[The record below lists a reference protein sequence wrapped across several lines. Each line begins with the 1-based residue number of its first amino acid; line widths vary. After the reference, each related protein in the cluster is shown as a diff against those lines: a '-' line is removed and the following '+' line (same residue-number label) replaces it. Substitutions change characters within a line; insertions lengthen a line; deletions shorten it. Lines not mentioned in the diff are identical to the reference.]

1 MTRTSSHT
9 WIIDVIEDGSAS
21 IEVDGRS
28 VTPIPQ
34 WMLPVGVREGDV
46 LAVTHERE
54 EGKSILD
61 IRVDAEAKKK
71 AMDRSAGQVSRKSKK
86 DLGGDIQL

>member
-1 MTRTSSHT
+1 MAKPSSHT
-9 WIIDVIEDGSAS
+9 WIVDVIEDGSAS

-34 WMLPVGVREGDV
+34 WMLPAGVKEGDV

-54 EGKSILD
+54 EARSVLA
-61 IRVDAEAKKK
+61 IRVDPEAKKK
-71 AMDRSAGQVSRKSKK
+71 AMDRSVKQVSRKSKK
-86 DLGGDIQL
+86 DRGGDIQL

>member
-1 MTRTSSHT
+1 MAKSSSHT

-28 VTPIPQ
+28 VTPIPE
-34 WMLPVGVREGDV
+34 WMLPVGAKEGDV

-54 EGKSILD
+54 EGKSILE
-61 IRVDAEAKKK
+61 IRVDQEAKKK
-71 AMDRSAGQVSRKSKK
+71 AIDRSARQVSRKSAK
-86 DLGGDIQL
+86 DKGGDVQL